1 MQSAR
6 EFQREPHEHWVQ
18 FYDTETFLADIVAEF
33 LVEGL
38 RNNEAAIIV
47 ATEAHRRTFTEALR
61 VKGVDVTS
69 SVASEQ
75 IVMLDAATTLDAFMV
90 AGVPDAKRF
99 EQVVG
104 GQVAALARGG
114 SRNVRAYGEMVDLLW
129 TTGQSAAAIH
139 LEEMWNELRSRHTFK
154 LLCAYAIN
162 SFDTQDGAT
171 RVCATHSHVRLPEAP
186 SGNAIQTQLAAS
198 LRAMIAEIARRT
210 ECEAAL
216 RTSLQQ
222 LRAVEA
228 EARRAKEDV
237 EDFLDNAAVPIHRV
251 DRDGIIR
258 YVNRAEMQLLGYDVD
273 EVVGHHIGEFHIDRD
288 AVDAILT
295 RLNRGETVR
304 DFEAQLRAKDGTVRY
319 VEITSNAQTRDG
331 EFISSR
337 CFTRDVTSVRQ
348 TAVLHRI
355 TAALSRALTADQ
367 VAKIVIAESLNL
379 IGAPAG
385 GVVLLDDTGS
395 AIERFIIDGG
405 DVHRSTAE
413 AVTVMPLSADL
424 PICEAARTSK
434 LVWVAGVDA
443 LDARYPHL
451 AAMRGAGNVHTW
463 GAVPIIFEGRTLG
476 AIGFRCSYE
485 RPLQPEEETMLLAVA
500 SQCALALD
508 RARLHDAAQAA
519 REGSE
524 RASRAKDEF
533 LAMLGHE
540 LRNPL
545 APILTAVQLMR
556 LRGDDVT
563 TREQNIIERQVNHLI
578 HLVDDLLDVS
588 RIAQG
593 KVQLAKRPVK
603 LASVISKAV
612 EIVTPSCEE
621 RRHQLTVDVP
631 REDIWLEADETR
643 LCQVITNLLMN
654 AVKYSNT
661 GSQLEVR
668 VAHDG
673 DSATISVKD
682 NGNGIGPD
690 LLPRIFDLFVQGQRT
705 PDRSHGGLGIGL
717 ALVRSLVAMHGG
729 AITASSEGI
738 GRGSEFVVRLPLLD
752 LRKVATPSDAS
763 RNIRRRVE
771 VTPRRILV
779 VDDNQDAAELL
790 TEMLRSVGHDV
801 LAAHD
806 GEHALDLLKHFTPE
820 IAILDIGLP
829 DTDGYQLARSL
840 RTRLGTTVR
849 LMAVTG
855 YGQPKDVVRAQLA
868 GFDHHF
874 TKPVGL
880 GKIIA
885 AIEVEGAGSS
895 QAPSDCSD

>member
-6 EFQREPHEHWVQ
+6 NSSNEPREHAVQ
-18 FYDTETFLADIVAEF
+18 FYVTESFLADTVAEF
-33 LVEGL
+33 VVEGL
-38 RNNEAAIIV
+38 RNDETAIIV
-47 ATEAHRRTFTEALR
+47 ATEAHRHAFTEALR
-61 VKGVDVTS
+61 VKGMDVDSHIVR
-69 SVASEQ
+69 EQ
-75 IVMLDAATTLDAFMV
+75 IVMLDAAATMDAFMV
-90 AGVPDAKRF
+90 DGVPDAKRF
-99 EQVVG
+99 ELVIG
-104 GQVAALARGG
+104 RQVAALTRGG
-114 SRNVRAYGEMVDLLW
+114 TRNVRAYGEIVDLLW
-129 TTGQSAAAIH
+129 RAGQHDAAIH
-139 LEEMWNELRSRHTFK
+139 LEEMWNELRSRHPFK
-154 LLCAYAIN
+154 LFCAYAIN
-162 SFDTQDGAT
+162 SFDAHDGAT
-171 RVCATHSHVRLPEAP
+171 RVCATHSHVRPPEAP
-186 SGNAIQTQLAAS
+186 PGNAIQTRLAAS
-198 LRAMIAEIARRT
+198 LHAMIAEIARRT
-210 ECEAAL
+210 SPS
-216 RTSLQQ
+216 SLQQ
-222 LRAVEA
+222 LRAAEA
-228 EARRAKEDV
+228 EARRAKEDL
-237 EDFLDNAAVPIHRV
+237 EDFLDNAAIPIHRV

-258 YVNRAEMQLLGYDVD
+258 YVNRAEMDLLGYRVD
-273 EVVGHHIGEFHIDRD
+273 ELVGHHIGEFHVDRD
-288 AVDAILT
+288 TAGEILA

-304 DFEAQLRAKDGTVRY
+304 DFGAQLRAKDHSVRY
-319 VEITSNAQTRDG
+319 VEITSNAQTRGG
-331 EFISSR
+331 EFVSSR
-337 CFTRDVTSVRQ
+337 CFTRDVTPVRQ
-348 TAVLHRI
+348 TAALHKI
-355 TAALSRALTADQ
+355 TAALSRALTAEQ
-367 VAKIVIAESLNL
+367 VAKIVIAESRNL

-385 GVVLLDDTGS
+385 GVLLVNDDGT
-395 AIERFIIDGG
+395 AIERFIIDGNM
-405 DVHRSTAE
+405 HRSTAE

-424 PICEAARTSK
+424 PICEAARTNK
-434 LVWVAGVDA
+434 LVWVVGTQA

-451 AAMRGAGNVHTW
+451 AAMRAAGNVHTW
-463 GAVPIIFEGRTLG
+463 GAVPVNFEGRTLG

-485 RPLQPEEETMLLAVA
+485 RPLAPDEETMLLAVA

-508 RARLHDAAQAA
+508 RARLHDAAQLA
-519 REGSE
+519 RDEAE

-563 TREQNIIERQVNHLI
+563 AREQNIIERQVNHLI
-578 HLVDDLLDVS
+578 HLVDDLLDIS

-593 KVQLAKRPVK
+593 KVQLDKRPVK
-603 LASVISKAV
+603 LASVVSKAV
-612 EIVTPSCEE
+612 EIVAPSCEE
-621 RRHQLTVDVP
+621 RRHQLSVDVP
-631 REDIWLEADETR
+631 REDLWLEADETR
-643 LCQVITNLLMN
+643 LCQVLTNLLIN
-654 AVKYSNT
+654 AVKYTNP
-661 GSQLEVR
+661 GGQLEVR

-673 DSATISVKD
+673 DSATISIKD

-729 AITASSEGI
+729 AISASSEGL

-752 LRKVATPSDAS
+752 LRKVATPSDVDRS
-763 RNIRRRVE
+763 IRRRVE

-790 TEMLRSVGHDV
+790 AELLRSIGHDV
-801 LAAHD
+801 IVAHD
-806 GEHALDLLKHFTPE
+806 GERALDMLKHFTPE

-840 RTRLGTTVR
+840 RARLGTTVR

-868 GFDHHF
+868 GFDQHF

-885 AIEVEGAGSS
+885 AIEVDRTNGSTTEK
-895 QAPSDCSD
+895 AKPA